1 VGRAQK
7 KTWIT
12 CSLLCPGPTV
22 RGAKE
27 RGPWRASVSRG
38 TSYGMLVGEVVN
50 KHGQAVD
57 KVLVDE
63 GLAKPAP
70 YPR

>member
-1 VGRAQK
+1 
-7 KTWIT
+7 
-12 CSLLCPGPTV
+12 
-22 RGAKE
+22 
-27 RGPWRASVSRG
+27 
-38 TSYGMLVGEVVN
+38 MLVGEVVN

-70 YPR
+70 YPQ

>member
-1 VGRAQK
+1 
-7 KTWIT
+7 
-12 CSLLCPGPTV
+12 
-22 RGAKE
+22 
-27 RGPWRASVSRG
+27 
-38 TSYGMLVGEVVN
+38 MLGGEVVN
-50 KHGQAVD
+50 KHGQAMD